1 MATKNDDTKPGKGN
15 TPVDPSK
22 SGNAGNNANNGRR
35 KGFDEQHGARGSQLN
50 ANTTGNT
57 GKSKHRGA

>member
-1 MATKNDDTKPGKGN
+1 MATTEKKTENQNSRATKGN
-15 TPVDPSK
+15 GGNQ
-22 SGNAGNNANNGRR
+22 GNA

-57 GKSKHRGA
+57 GKSKKRGA